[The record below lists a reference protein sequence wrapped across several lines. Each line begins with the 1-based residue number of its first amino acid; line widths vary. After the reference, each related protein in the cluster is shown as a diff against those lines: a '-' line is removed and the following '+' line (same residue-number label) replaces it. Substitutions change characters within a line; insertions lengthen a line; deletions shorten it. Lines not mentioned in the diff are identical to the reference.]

1 MNLKKELSSKN
12 QALLNNIGQEIED
25 RDYSIDELRHIRNEV
40 FTHIMSGS
48 SKNNSISKEINK
60 YNDLANFLLDNSK

>member
-1 MNLKKELSSKN
+1 MNLKKELSTKN

-25 RDYSIDELRHIRNEV
+25 REYSVDEIRYIRNEV

-48 SKNNSISKEINK
+48 SKNGSISNEINK

>member
-1 MNLKKELSSKN
+1 MNLKKELSSNN
-12 QALLNNIGQEIED
+12 QVLLSNIGQKIED
-25 RDYSIDELRHIRNEV
+25 REYSVDEIRYIRNEV

-48 SKNNSISKEINK
+48 SKNDSISKEINK

>member
-1 MNLKKELSSKN
+1 MNLKKELSTKN
-12 QALLNNIGQEIED
+12 QNLLINIGQSVED
-25 RDYSIDELRHIRNEV
+25 REYSIDEIRHIRNEV

-48 SKNNSISKEINK
+48 SKNDSISKEINK

>member
-12 QALLNNIGQEIED
+12 QTLLSNIGQEIED
-25 RDYSIDELRHIRNEV
+25 REYSVDEIRYIRNEV

-48 SKNNSISKEINK
+48 SKNDSISKEINK
-60 YNDLANFLLDNSK
+60 YNDLANILLDNSK

>member
-1 MNLKKELSSKN
+1 MNLKRELSTKN
-12 QALLNNIGQEIED
+12 QTLLSNIGQEIED
-25 RDYSIDELRHIRNEV
+25 REYSVDEIRYIRNEV

-48 SKNNSISKEINK
+48 SKNDSISKEINK

>member
-1 MNLKKELSSKN
+1 MNLKKELSTKN
-12 QALLNNIGQEIED
+12 QNLLINIGQSVED
-25 RDYSIDELRHIRNEV
+25 REYSVDEIRYIRNEV

-48 SKNNSISKEINK
+48 SKNDNISKEINK

>member
-1 MNLKKELSSKN
+1 MNLKKELSDKN
-12 QALLNNIGQEIED
+12 QNLLINIGQSIED
-25 RDYSIDELRHIRNEV
+25 REYSIDEIRNIRNEV

-48 SKNNSISKEINK
+48 SKNDSISKEINK